1 MQEQAVPVLAKCW
14 QCWHNAGMTV
24 KITIRNVSEEVRD
37 KLALRAARNRQ
48 SMQEYLLSELERV
61 AALPSNEELMER
73 VRQRVEASGTR
84 ISAADIL
91 AARDAD
97 RK

>member
-1 MQEQAVPVLAKCW
+1 
-14 QCWHNAGMTV
+14 MTV

-37 KLALRAARNRQ
+37 RLALRAAQNRQ
-48 SMQEYLLSELERV
+48 SMQEYLLSELEQL
-61 AALPSNEELMER
+61 ATQPSNEELIER
-73 VRQRVEASGTR
+73 IRQRVEATGTR

>member
-1 MQEQAVPVLAKCW
+1 
-14 QCWHNAGMTV
+14 MTV

>member
-1 MQEQAVPVLAKCW
+1 MLAKCW
-14 QCWHNAGMTV
+14 QCWHNTGMV
-24 KITIRNVSEEVRD
+24 QITIRNVPQEVRD
-37 KLALRAARNRQ
+37 RLALRAARNRQ
-48 SMQEYLLSELERV
+48 SMQEYLRAELEEL
-61 AALPSNEELMER
+61 ATQPSNEELMER
-73 VRQRVEASGTR
+73 IRQRVEASGTR

>member
-1 MQEQAVPVLAKCW
+1 MA
-14 QCWHNAGMTV
+14 V
-24 KITIRNVSEEVRD
+24 KITIRNVPQEVRD

-48 SMQEYLLSELERV
+48 SMQEYLHAELERM
-61 AALPSNEELMER
+61 ASQPSNEELMER